1 MNYYERPAQAQLP
14 HVMPGAGE
22 MVFHEHHPTTI
33 RLLEPWLNSTCASQY
48 GRMRLVLVRPY

>member
-1 MNYYERPAQAQLP
+1 MNYYARPAQAQLP

-33 RLLEPWLNSTCASQY
+33 RLLEPWLKQ
-48 GRMRLVLVRPY
+48 RLR